1 MFRPSPRSGAVLVAA
16 LVSALAIS
24 ACGNRAAPALTTE
37 PVAQSEPTGATPQVT
52 KPKPKPTG
60 IKIKTGE
67 TSYGRILQDGRG
79 HSIYLFTKEHS
90 KKSRCFGACAKAWPP
105 VYTKGTPNASGG
117 GVKQSRL
124 GTTKHGKRTQA
135 TYNGHPLYYYVGEDE
150 PDEVLCQAVYE
161 FGGYW
166 YVINKAGRAITA
178 KG

>member
-1 MFRPSPRSGAVLVAA
+1 MTGHLLKSLALCASLFCAVVL
-16 LVSALAIS
+16 S
-24 ACGNRAAPALTTE
+24 ACGGKTASPVQTT
-37 PVAQSEPTGATPQVT
+37 PVAQTEPTGPTQIE

-79 HSIYLFTKEHS
+79 HTIYLFTKEKS
-90 KKSRCFGACAKAWPP
+90 KRSRCFGDCAKAWPP
-105 VYTKGTPNASGG
+105 VYTKGTPRASGG